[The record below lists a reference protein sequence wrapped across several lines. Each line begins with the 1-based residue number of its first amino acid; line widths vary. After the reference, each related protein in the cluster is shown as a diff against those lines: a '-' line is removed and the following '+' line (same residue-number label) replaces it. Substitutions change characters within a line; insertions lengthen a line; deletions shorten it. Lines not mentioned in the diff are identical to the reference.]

1 MTRLKFL
8 LVLVFVFAPGFAQSD
23 ALPLWELQGTKNRI
37 MLLGSVHYLRA
48 DDYPLASKI
57 DEAYRN
63 ADTLLMEIDMD
74 DLDPMQAQLAIMQLA
89 ADPDG
94 KQLKDMLGASAY
106 NKASKMAAEI
116 NINMAILDSFEPW
129 YGAILVTQLTL
140 MQLGFDAKLGVDS
153 RLAARAMQ
161 DGKEIRGLETL
172 EYQLGVMDGLSTSAQ
187 RDFLLATLDEAD
199 EVEEIVGE
207 MITAWKSGNTSA
219 LKSLIVDTMAE
230 QPELYRRMLVDRN
243 RNWTKIISQ
252 LTKDSD
258 DYLIVVG
265 TGHLVGKDSVLA
277 MLDKAGYPS
286 KQIRR

>member
-1 MTRLKFL
+1 MTRLKL
-8 LVLVFVFAPGFAQSD
+8 LIVLVFVLVSGFAQSD
-23 ALPLWELQGTKNRI
+23 ALALWELQGTKNRI

-63 ADTLLMEIDMD
+63 SDTLIMEIDLD
-74 DLDPMQAQLAIMQLA
+74 DMDPMQAQLAIMQLA

-94 KQLKDMLGASAY
+94 KQLKDMLGAAAY
-106 NKASKMAAEI
+106 DRASKMAAEI
-116 NINMAILDSFEPW
+116 NISMAILDAFEPW
-129 YGAILVTQLTL
+129 YGAIVVTQLTL
-140 MQLGFDAKLGVDS
+140 MQLGFDPNFGVDS

-161 DGKEIRGLETL
+161 DRKEIRGLETL
-172 EYQLGVMDGLSTSAQ
+172 EYQLGVMDGMSISAQ
-187 RDFLLATLDEAD
+187 RDFLLATLDEAG
-199 EVEEIVGE
+199 EVEEMVAN
-207 MITAWKSGNTSA
+207 MITAWKSGNTRA
-219 LKSLIVDTMAE
+219 LESLIIDTMAE
-230 QPELYRRMLVDRN
+230 QPELYQRMLVDRN

-286 KQIRR
+286 KQIQR